1 MAKWGGAIYHKAGIL
16 NIKNSKLSYNGD
28 AFGGAINNSSE
39 LRISDSE
46 LSNNK
51 AGFGGAINNG
61 INGNL
66 EISNSML
73 INNKAGWGGA
83 INTTYKNEKV
93 NVLVNNCKFEYNN
106 PDNMTLSKTLLIW
119 IFLMKVIFEFLISF
133 KNS

>member
-1 MAKWGGAIYHKAGIL
+1 M
-16 NIKNSKLSYNGD
+16 
-28 AFGGAINNSSE
+28 
-39 LRISDSE
+39 
-46 LSNNK
+46 SNNK